1 MKLTILF
8 FLLFLTVINSQ
19 IKINGDAM
27 VRPRYDM
34 TDNGKYAD
42 SKNDFY
48 YMYRARINLRADIG
62 DGWHFK
68 TQLGHHGYGA
78 FGMTSQ
84 NTTKRLPLEIEGS
97 SRPSVDFLQM
107 YFGYESKDAG
117 IIGGI
122 IPLNSLNNPLF
133 DLHYYPNIMIDIP
146 NILMGVDGVF
156 GFTGYIN
163 VLDNKL
169 TAYVLKDK
177 NEIYLEDPNGIK
189 KIDKNDSYT
198 LGASYSINIGNLS
211 VEPNAYIAVASKGN
225 QAPTTLGINLKLK
238 EVGPVTLY
246 ATGGISKQ
254 NNSET
259 IEYDANFLR
268 LKLEGKIG
276 PGLFTAWYDLANRT
290 DKISNIDEKHK
301 FNFFYIMYTFTVY
314 KSDKGAVTIAPT
326 IMNLRE
332 NVDNKKDYN
341 RYKFELSANITF

>member
-1 MKLTILF
+1 MKQIL
-8 FLLFLTVINSQ
+8 LLLIVFISVLHSQ

-34 TDNGKYAD
+34 IDNGKYAD
-42 SKNDFY
+42 SRNDFY

-78 FGMTSQ
+78 FGMTNQ
-84 NTTKRLPLEIEGS
+84 NTTKRLPNEIEGS

-107 YFGYESKDAG
+107 YFGYESNDAG

-156 GFTGYIN
+156 GFTGYIKI
-163 VLDNKL
+163 LDNKL

-177 NEIYLEDPNGIK
+177 NEIYVEDPNGIK
-189 KIDKNDSYT
+189 KNDKNDSYT
-198 LGASYSINIGNLS
+198 LGASYNLNFGNLS
-211 VEPNAYIAVASKGN
+211 IEPNAYLAVASEGN
-225 QAPTTLGINLKLK
+225 QAPTTLGLNLKLK
-238 EVGPVTLY
+238 EVGPFTLF
-246 ATGGISKQ
+246 ATGGISNQK
-254 NNSET
+254 NTGT

-268 LKLEGKIG
+268 IKLEGKLG
-276 PGLFTAWYDLANRT
+276 SGLFTFWYDLANRN
-290 DKISNIDEKHK
+290 DKLNNLTEKHK
-301 FNFFYIMYTFTVY
+301 FNFYYLMYTFTVY
-314 KSDKGAVTIAPT
+314 KSDKGTVTIAPT
-326 IMNLRE
+326 IMNLKE
-332 NVDNKKDYN
+332 KVDNKKDYD
-341 RYKFELSANITF
+341 RYKFEISTNIY